1 MLQAVVAGRQRGRG
15 GRPLRRE
22 HGAVVVGERVND
34 AHGGE
39 VWADLGGEMVA
50 SPVEKE
56 GCCGGGA
63 VGEGGGEKTP
73 FSLLALEGR
82 EGGRASASARLPV
95 ALCPACQNGQQRRVG
110 QKLSFFSLLRNG
122 REDEALNS
130 QPVRILIKKCLLF
143 TRFTGWLYVH
153 TNTIQSRVS
162 FTTRNCR
169 NTVPILCSILLF
181 EK

>member
-82 EGGRASASARLPV
+82 EGESLCQCQLLSSALP
-95 ALCPACQNGQQRRVG
+95 AKMDSNGGWV
-110 QKLSFFSLLRNG
+110 KSSPFSL
-122 REDEALNS
+122 S
-130 QPVRILIKKCLLF
+130 
-143 TRFTGWLYVH
+143 
-153 TNTIQSRVS
+153 
-162 FTTRNCR
+162 
-169 NTVPILCSILLF
+169 
-181 EK
+181 